1 MERRSA
7 RRHGTATGE
16 HQAAAVRCRRHDLR
30 GGGGGGRPET
40 SALMRALPRPGRP
53 APKPLGSCA
62 VPLAIKRCERDAGAD
77 TGGCA
82 NKTQPTPPRLPN
94 PPAVRKAAVE
104 YCFLGGARHAH
115 RKSERAAGRCRGH
128 TQHFWLVV
136 CLFPALPFGG
146 GRCAKEHGQKC
157 SSREQRSLWSHFS

>member
-53 APKPLGSCA
+53 APKSC
-62 VPLAIKRCERDAGAD
+62 
-77 TGGCA
+77 
-82 NKTQPTPPRLPN
+82 
-94 PPAVRKAAVE
+94 
-104 YCFLGGARHAH
+104 
-115 RKSERAAGRCRGH
+115 CR
-128 TQHFWLVV
+128 V
-136 CLFPALPFGG
+136 LFPRRSSA
-146 GRCAKEHGQKC
+146 RTSEEHGQKC